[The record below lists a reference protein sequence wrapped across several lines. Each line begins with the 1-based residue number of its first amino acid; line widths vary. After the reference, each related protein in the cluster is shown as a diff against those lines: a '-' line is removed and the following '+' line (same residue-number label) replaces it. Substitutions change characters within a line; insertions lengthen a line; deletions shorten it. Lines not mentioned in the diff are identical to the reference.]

1 MGWIYG
7 VFPARTETL
16 VHLARL
22 DICCDYIKQF
32 QLKLKLSFFLWT
44 KQILD
49 FFQISGKVQKKIS
62 ENHQKRLNPFQP
74 SVALLHPLKTS
85 ETLKVLYVFWGYS
98 NATLGCN
105 RVTRAE
111 LHIFIMQ
118 LDTSLEPN
126 VFLMLR
132 DLISLCT
139 SSFSNNS
146 DDSNDLRM
154 DQYHTFL

>member
-1 MGWIYG
+1 M
-7 VFPARTETL
+7 RTETL

-22 DICCDYIKQF
+22 DICCDYIKQS
-32 QLKLKLSFFLWT
+32 QLKLKLSFFCVNKTDIRFLP
-44 KQILD
+44 D
-49 FFQISGKVQKKIS
+49 FRKSTTIKKIL

-85 ETLKVLYVFWGYS
+85 ETLKVLHVFWGYS

-126 VFLMLR
+126 VF
-132 DLISLCT
+132 
-139 SSFSNNS
+139 
-146 DDSNDLRM
+146 
-154 DQYHTFL
+154 